1 MDEDDKYRLLVNW
14 ETIEAHR
21 TGFRKS
27 KKYKQWKSLL
37 HHFMTL
43 FQKLHSINNEQ

>member
-14 ETIEAHR
+14 ETIEAHS

-37 HHFMTL
+37 NDFYDPFPKVT
-43 FQKLHSINNEQ
+43 

>member
-1 MDEDDKYRLLVNW
+1 MEDDDKTILLVNW
-14 ETIEAHR
+14 ETIKAHR

-37 HHFMTL
+37 HDFYDL
-43 FQKLHSINNEQ
+43 FPKVT

>member
-21 TGFRKS
+21 TEFRKS

-37 HHFMTL
+37 HDFYDPFPKVT
-43 FQKLHSINNEQ
+43 